1 MGHPRGSTPLK
12 PRGPET
18 DDVSQ
23 DPPKVRDRLALRLST
38 EYLLRS
44 IDLMTNVVGGDL
56 VKGLIFMAIVQAN
69 IQHLVHDDSLA
80 QTYSESTDT
89 VPDET
94 RRPVSVHALSV
105 SLGIPYET
113 TRRYVN
119 KLLQDG
125 FCIRVRRGLVVPAAV
140 LQRPEMVTTLKRNF
154 SNLQRLVGGLKRS
167 GVEI

>member
-1 MGHPRGSTPLK
+1 
-12 PRGPET
+12 
-18 DDVSQ
+18 VSQ

-44 IDLMTNVVGGDL
+44 IDLMTGVVGGDL

-69 IQHLVHDDSLA
+69 IQHLVHDDTLA

-119 KLLQDG
+119 KLLDDDY
-125 FCIRVRRGLVVPAAV
+125 CIRVRRGLVVPASV
-140 LQRPEMVTTLKRNF
+140 LQRDEMVSALKRNF
-154 SNLQRLVGGLKRS
+154 ANLQRLISGLKRS
-167 GVEI
+167 GVEV

>member
-1 MGHPRGSTPLK
+1 M
-12 PRGPET
+12 
-18 DDVSQ
+18 SQ

-69 IQHLVHDDSLA
+69 IQHLVHDETLA
-80 QTYSESTDT
+80 QTYSEATDS
-89 VPDET
+89 VPDEA

-119 KLLQDG
+119 KLLDQG
-125 FCIRVRRGLVVPAAV
+125 YCIRVRRGLVVPASV
-140 LQRPEMVTTLKRNF
+140 LARDEMLSALKRNF
-154 SNLQRLVGGLKRS
+154 SNLQRLISGLKRS